1 MELTLESDP
10 VILKAAMARPSV
22 EPEGLSLTLPLTL
35 IRVVLG
41 IYRTADQQFSEQH
54 SQRGNQH
61 RDRQYIRNQAGD
73 DQQNPCHEPRDV
85 TH

>member
-10 VILKAAMARPSV
+10 VIFKAAMARPSV

-54 SQRGNQH
+54 S
-61 RDRQYIRNQAGD
+61 
-73 DQQNPCHEPRDV
+73 
-85 TH
+85 